1 MTRRSQELR
10 PLLKEGE
17 VAELLNTTCQAL
29 RNARCTRLG
38 DFGQLPFFKLG
49 RAVRYDPRDV
59 ERWLAERRRE
69 VAA

>member
-38 DFGQLPFFKLG
+38 DFGQLPFFSS
-49 RAVRYDPRDV
+49 
-59 ERWLAERRRE
+59 
-69 VAA
+69 AAP